1 MYNSVQHFIEN
12 KLKQYEHNAEELDK
26 AREQAENDCNS
37 YDQLAPGTEQTEQED
52 RRGNRSRTICT
63 F

>member
-37 YDQLAPGTEQTEQED
+37 YDQLAPGTEQ
-52 RRGNRSRTICT
+52 RGHSRTICT